1 MIIVLHPTKRR
12 SLHLV
17 KSFNRNKAVSFLF
30 DFLVFKSYNSYCGN
44 GIREEGEECD
54 CGTPEVCDC
63 CICIKYFSFYFSNI
77 CFYFSNIINKSGLF
91 DHNCLRTGSEI
102 LRGNH

>member
-1 MIIVLHPTKRR
+1 M
-12 SLHLV
+12 
-17 KSFNRNKAVSFLF
+17 KSFHRNKAVSFSF

-54 CGTPEVCDC
+54 CGTPEVCHC
-63 CICIKYFSFYFSNI
+63 CIKYFSFYFSNI
-77 CFYFSNIINKSGLF
+77 IKVKSGLF
-91 DHNCLRTGSEI
+91 DHTSLRTGSEI

>member
-1 MIIVLHPTKRR
+1 M
-12 SLHLV
+12 
-17 KSFNRNKAVSFLF
+17 KSCNRNKAVSFLF

-54 CGTPEVCDC
+54 CGTPEVCHY
-63 CICIKYFSFYFSNI
+63 CICIKYFGFYFSNI
-77 CFYFSNIINKSGLF
+77 CFYFSNIIKVKSGLF